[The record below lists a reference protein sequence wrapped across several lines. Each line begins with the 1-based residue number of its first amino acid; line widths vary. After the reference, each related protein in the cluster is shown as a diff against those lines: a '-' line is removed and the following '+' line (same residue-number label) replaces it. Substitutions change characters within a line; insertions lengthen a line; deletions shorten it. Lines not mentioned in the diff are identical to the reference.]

1 VSVAAPD
8 WLGAARSAAR
18 ELQEVLAAAPT
29 TVERERE
36 TGTRGEGGDRT
47 LEIDAAAEAAVFRR
61 LDALHADGHRFAAV
75 VGLREVLRESPTSRE
90 RVIET
95 GTRGGGGDRTLVIDQ
110 QAEDIVFEQLDRLHD
125 AGARF
130 TAVSEERGVVDF
142 GDDGILVVIDPI
154 DGSMNAKRG
163 LTHHA
168 LSIAVADGPT
178 MADVQFAFVHDFGAG
193 EEWVAERGGGAWRN
207 GVPLDPALPEQR
219 VGGRLELLGVESADP
234 RWVAEAGDALADAAH
249 RLRAIGAIAV
259 SLCQVA
265 AGRLDGMVTLRRS
278 RAVDVAA
285 GQLIVREAGGH
296 VAFVGCPGPLDAP
309 LDVLTAVAP
318 IVAARSAEGLAE
330 LARVPL
336 R

>member
-1 VSVAAPD
+1 MASSPAVMQAD
-8 WLGAARSAAR
+8 WLGACR
-18 ELQEVLAAAPT
+18 
-29 TVERERE
+29 
-36 TGTRGEGGDRT
+36 
-47 LEIDAAAEAAVFRR
+47 
-61 LDALHADGHRFAAV
+61 AAV

-110 QAEDIVFEQLDRLHD
+110 QAEDIVFEQLDRLRD

-178 MADVQFAFVHDFGAG
+178 MADVRFGYVFDLGPG
-193 EEWVAERGGGAWRN
+193 EEWQAELGA
-207 GVPLDPALPEQR
+207 GAFLDGEPVRPQPER
-219 VGGRLELLGVESADP
+219 RMADGKLELIAIESADP
-234 RWVAEAGDALADAAH
+234 RWLAASSEALCDVAH
-249 RLRAIGAIAV
+249 RVRAMGSIAI

-265 AGRLDGMVTLRRS
+265 ETRVDGMATLWKS
-278 RAVDVAA
+278 RAVDCAA
-285 GQLIVREAGGH
+285 AQLIVRESGGL
-296 VAFVGCPGPLDAP
+296 VRFPGMDDPLGAP
-309 LDVLTAVAP
+309 LDLEPRAP
-318 IVAARSAEGLAE
+318 VVAARTPEALDE
-330 LARVPL
+330 LAALPAM
-336 R
+336 